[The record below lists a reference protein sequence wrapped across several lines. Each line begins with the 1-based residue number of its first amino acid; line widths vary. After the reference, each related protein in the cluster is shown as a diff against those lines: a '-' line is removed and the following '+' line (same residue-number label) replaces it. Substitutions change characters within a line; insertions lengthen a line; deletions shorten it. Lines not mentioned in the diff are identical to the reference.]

1 MAHSFL
7 YGDAIEDDEVE
18 GAYGGDEIDGAY
30 EIDGDYGGDE
40 IDGVSSVA
48 AEGANLLEDNL
59 SPDMVWH

>member
-30 EIDGDYGGDE
+30 EIYNCARYE
-40 IDGVSSVA
+40 
-48 AEGANLLEDNL
+48 
-59 SPDMVWH
+59 